1 MLFTPVISF
10 QNSEAFSQ
18 KITLK
23 TANISPISPKSA
35 IPTPTHSHLHLP
47 KHTHRNFSNHP
58 VSPLKFLQPVHN
70 MLRTS
75 LPPLEH
81 FSRNPRRFRR
91 NNHIP
96 VLSLL
101 GLTSQSETL
110 PATTRAAPPPLPPL
124 SSYPALKDF
133 DKSAIC
139 RLPGAPLR
147 PAEVLQAFSDEL
159 VPLEL
164 GEILSY
170 REIYYIGLLDAKPY
184 EASHDSDYNDRKKQ
198 YTALPND
205 HVLYRF
211 QILSHAGGGAFS
223 TVYRCFDH
231 KRNSPVALKIIRA
244 KPDCLQFAEVEAK
257 IQGELGGV
265 HAVRLLDAF
274 FWRGHYCLAMELLY
288 ADVYTIVEKR
298 NYAKIAPDVVR
309 HVTFQTLL
317 CLRELAKRDIVHAD
331 IKPENILT
339 SDADLMDTK
348 VADFGTAC
356 YTDQQ
361 IFSYIQSRYYRAPE
375 VLYGMRYGP
384 PIDMWSLGCVVYELL
399 SGEPLYPAD
408 DEEELSQMIEA
419 SIGMPPAEIYKKG
432 TKWRTRRSERR
443 NNAHFDPTQRLAYKL
458 ACLPRAISKFITSC
472 LVWDPQERLTP
483 EQGLQ
488 HEWIQPEWE
497 IMKNTPPPPKP
508 KEKVSE
514 PLTGRRQP
522 VRRWHNR

>member
-1 MLFTPVISF
+1 M
-10 QNSEAFSQ
+10 
-18 KITLK
+18 K
-23 TANISPISPKSA
+23 AN
-35 IPTPTHSHLHLP
+35 L
-47 KHTHRNFSNHP
+47 
-58 VSPLKFLQPVHN
+58 
-70 MLRTS
+70 LRTS

-81 FSRNPRRFRR
+81 FSRNPRRFRK
-91 NNHIP
+91 NNPVP

-101 GLTSQSETL
+101 GLTSTSSQL

-133 DKSAIC
+133 DTSTIS

-147 PAEVLQAFSDEL
+147 PAEVLQAFSDQL

-164 GEILSY
+164 GEILNY
-170 REIYYIGLLDAKPY
+170 REIYYIGQLDAKPY
-184 EASHDSDYNDRKKQ
+184 QASYDSDYSDRKKQ
-198 YTALPND
+198 YQALPND

-244 KPDCLQFAEVEAK
+244 KPDCLQYAEVEAK
-257 IQGELGGV
+257 IQGELGGN

-317 CLRELAKRDIVHAD
+317 CLQELAKRDIVHAD

-339 SDADLMDTK
+339 SDDKLMDTK

-375 VLYGMRYGP
+375 VLYGLRYGP

-399 SGEPLYPAD
+399 VGEPLYPAD
-408 DEEELSQMIEA
+408 DEEELSDMIES
-419 SIGMPPAEIYKKG
+419 SIGVPPSEIYKKG
-432 TKWRTRRSERR
+432 TKWRVRRSERQ
-443 NNAHFDPTQRLAYKL
+443 NNGCRGDTTDKLAFKV
-458 ACLPRAISKFITSC
+458 ACLPRAISKFITAC
-472 LVWDPQERLTP
+472 LVWDPDARLTP
-483 EQGLQ
+483 EQGLA
-488 HEWIQPEWE
+488 HEWIQPEWD
-497 IMKNTPPPPKP
+497 ILKNTPPKTAKP
-508 KEKVSE
+508 KEVVAE
-514 PLTGRRQP
+514 PLTGRRQTQ
-522 VRRWHNR
+522 RRWHNR